1 MLTRALIVV
10 LVILNLGVALWWL
23 LRGEPASAP
32 PASPVGVAQLEVLPS
47 TQAPPATATPVT
59 AAPALQDVT
68 PASASAPVTQPPVT
82 TAAPATAVADTPT
95 PTPAASVPAPTPVAA
110 APTPA
115 AAPAPAPVTAPAPAP
130 VTATPTPAQC
140 VSLGP
145 FADRATAQTAQSRA
159 GNALR
164 GAKLR
169 EVADAGATRYRV
181 LLPPAASR
189 EEAQATVKR
198 IVAAGVSDYYIIAQG
213 EDTNAIALGQYRNR
227 EGADRRLA
235 ALSAAGF
242 KATMVASGGDGSAQ
256 WWLDATLA
264 DGTDPAVA
272 RQRSGAAQH
281 RSLECARLR

>member
-1 MLTRALIVV
+1 MLTRALILV

-23 LRGEPASAP
+23 LRGEPVSAP
-32 PASPVGVAQLEVLPS
+32 PASPVGVAQLEVLPA
-47 TQAPPATATPVT
+47 TQAPPAAATPLN

-68 PASASAPVTQPPVT
+68 PTAAPVAPPQAT
-82 TAAPATAVADTPT
+82 AAAPATAVADAPAPTAVTSAPAPVAAVPAPAAAPAAVTVTPT
-95 PTPAASVPAPTPVAA
+95 PTPAH
-110 APTPA
+110 
-115 AAPAPAPVTAPAPAP
+115 
-130 VTATPTPAQC
+130 C

-145 FADRATAQTAQSRA
+145 FADRAAAQAAQSRA
-159 GNALR
+159 GGALR
-164 GAKLR
+164 GARLR

-213 EDTNAIALGQYRNR
+213 EETNAIALGQYRNR

-264 DGTDPAVA
+264 DGTDAAVA
-272 RQRSGAAQH
+272 RQRSGAAQQ

>member
-23 LRGEPASAP
+23 LRGEPVSEPA
-32 PASPVGVAQLEVLPS
+32 ASPVGVAQLEVLPS
-47 TQAPPATATPVT
+47 TQAPPAAATPT
-59 AAPALQDVT
+59 DNASALQDVT
-68 PASASAPVTQPPVT
+68 PAAAPVAEPPVT
-82 TAAPATAVADTPT
+82 PEVPPTAVA
-95 PTPAASVPAPTPVAA
+95 AAP

-115 AAPAPAPVTAPAPAP
+115 AAAPTVAPGPAAAPAVAPPAPVAPPA
-130 VTATPTPAQC
+130 APAQC

-145 FADRATAQTAQSRA
+145 FADRATAQAAQSRA
-159 GNALR
+159 GSALR
-164 GAKLR
+164 TARLR

-213 EDTNAIALGQYRNR
+213 EETHAIALGQYRNR

-242 KATMVASGGDGSAQ
+242 KAKMVASGGDGSAQ

-264 DGTDPAVA
+264 AGTEAAAA
-272 RQRSGAAQH
+272 RQRSGAAQQ
-281 RSLECARLR
+281 RSLECARVR

>member
-23 LRGEPASAP
+23 LRGEPVSAP
-32 PASPVGVAQLEVLPS
+32 PASPAGVAQLEVLPA
-47 TQAPPATATPVT
+47 TQAPPAAATPLN

-68 PASASAPVTQPPVT
+68 PAAAPVAPPQAT
-82 TAAPATAVADTPT
+82 AAAPATALADAPAPTAVASAPAPAPVAAVPAPAAAPAAVTATPT
-95 PTPAASVPAPTPVAA
+95 PTPAH
-110 APTPA
+110 
-115 AAPAPAPVTAPAPAP
+115 
-130 VTATPTPAQC
+130 C

-145 FADRATAQTAQSRA
+145 FADRAAAQAAQSRA
-159 GNALR
+159 GGALR
-164 GAKLR
+164 GARLR
-169 EVADAGATRYRV
+169 EVADASATRYRV

-198 IVAAGVSDYYIIAQG
+198 IVAAGMSDYYIIAQG
-213 EDTNAIALGQYRNR
+213 EETNAIALGQYRNR

-264 DGTDPAVA
+264 DGTDAAVA
-272 RQRSGAAQH
+272 RQRSGAAQQ

>member
-23 LRGEPASAP
+23 LRGEPVSEPA
-32 PASPVGVAQLEVLPS
+32 ASPVGVAQLEVLPP
-47 TQAPPATATPVT
+47 TQAPPAAATPT
-59 AAPALQDVT
+59 NNAPALQDVT
-68 PASASAPVTQPPVT
+68 PAAAPVAEPPATPEV
-82 TAAPATAVADTPT
+82 PPTAVAATP
-95 PTPAASVPAPTPVAA
+95 
-110 APTPA
+110 
-115 AAPAPAPVTAPAPAP
+115 APAPAPAATAPAVAPGPAAATAVAPPAP
-130 VTATPTPAQC
+130 VAPPAAPAQC

-145 FADRATAQTAQSRA
+145 FADRATAQAAQARA
-159 GNALR
+159 GSALR
-164 GAKLR
+164 TARLR

-213 EDTNAIALGQYRNR
+213 EETHAIALGQYRNR

-242 KATMVASGGDGSAQ
+242 KAKMVASGGDGSAQ

-264 DGTDPAVA
+264 AGTEAAAA
-272 RQRSGAAQH
+272 RQRSGAAQQ
-281 RSLECARLR
+281 RSLECARVR

>member
-23 LRGEPASAP
+23 LRGEPVSAP
-32 PASPVGVAQLEVLPS
+32 PASPVGVAQLEVLPA
-47 TQAPPATATPVT
+47 TQAPPAAATPLN

-68 PASASAPVTQPPVT
+68 PAAAPVAPPQAT
-82 TAAPATAVADTPT
+82 AAAPATAVADAPAPT
-95 PTPAASVPAPTPVAA
+95 APTPAPV
-110 APTPA
+110 A
-115 AAPAPAPVTAPAPAP
+115 AAPAPAAAPAA
-130 VTATPTPAQC
+130 VTATPTPAHC

-145 FADRATAQTAQSRA
+145 FADRAAAQAARSRA
-159 GNALR
+159 GGALR
-164 GAKLR
+164 GARLR

-213 EDTNAIALGQYRNR
+213 EETNAIALGQYRNR

-264 DGTDPAVA
+264 DGTDAAVA
-272 RQRSGAAQH
+272 RQRSGAAQQ

>member
-23 LRGEPASAP
+23 LRGEPVSEP

-47 TQAPPATATPVT
+47 TQAPPAAATPT
-59 AAPALQDVT
+59 NNAPALQDVT
-68 PASASAPVTQPPVT
+68 PASAPAAAPVATPPVT
-82 TAAPATAVADTPT
+82 PEAPPTAVAAMPAPAPAATA
-95 PTPAASVPAPTPVAA
+95 PAASPG
-110 APTPA
+110 PA
-115 AAPAPAPVTAPAPAP
+115 AAPAVAPPAPVAPPA
-130 VTATPTPAQC
+130 APAQC

-145 FADRATAQTAQSRA
+145 FADRATAQAAQSRA
-159 GNALR
+159 GSALR
-164 GAKLR
+164 TARLR

-213 EDTNAIALGQYRNR
+213 EETHAIALGQYRNR

-242 KATMVASGGDGSAQ
+242 KAKMVASGGDGSTQ

-264 DGTDPAVA
+264 AGTQAAAA
-272 RQRSGAAQH
+272 RQRSGAAQQ
-281 RSLECARLR
+281 RSLECARVR

>member
-23 LRGEPASAP
+23 LRGEPVSEP

-47 TQAPPATATPVT
+47 TQAPPAAATPT
-59 AAPALQDVT
+59 DNAAALQDVT
-68 PASASAPVTQPPVT
+68 PAAAPVAEPPVT
-82 TAAPATAVADTPT
+82 PEVPPTAVAAT
-95 PTPAASVPAPTPVAA
+95 PAPTPTATAPAVA
-110 APTPA
+110 PGPA
-115 AAPAPAPVTAPAPAP
+115 AAPAVAPPAPVAPPA
-130 VTATPTPAQC
+130 APAQC

-145 FADRATAQTAQSRA
+145 FADRATAQAAQSRA
-159 GNALR
+159 GSALR
-164 GAKLR
+164 TARLR

-213 EDTNAIALGQYRNR
+213 EETHAIALGQYRNR

-242 KATMVASGGDGSAQ
+242 KAKMVASGGDGSAQ

-264 DGTDPAVA
+264 AGTEAAAA
-272 RQRSGAAQH
+272 RQRSGAAQQ
-281 RSLECARLR
+281 RSLECARVR

>member
-23 LRGEPASAP
+23 LRGEPVSEP
-32 PASPVGVAQLEVLPS
+32 PASPVGVAQLEVLPP
-47 TQAPPATATPVT
+47 TQAPPAAAIPTNN
-59 AAPALQDVT
+59 APALQDVT
-68 PASASAPVTQPPVT
+68 PASAPAAAPVAQPPVT
-82 TAAPATAVADTPT
+82 PEVPPTAVAATP
-95 PTPAASVPAPTPVAA
+95 

-115 AAPAPAPVTAPAPAP
+115 ATAVAPATAAPAVAPPAPVPPPTA
-130 VTATPTPAQC
+130 PAQC

-145 FADRATAQTAQSRA
+145 FADRATAQAAQSRA
-159 GNALR
+159 GSALR
-164 GAKLR
+164 AARLR

-213 EDTNAIALGQYRNR
+213 EETHAIALGQYRNR

-242 KATMVASGGDGSAQ
+242 KAKMVASGGDGSAQ

-264 DGTDPAVA
+264 AGTEAAAA
-272 RQRSGAAQH
+272 RQRSGAAQQ
-281 RSLECARLR
+281 RSLECARVR

>member
-32 PASPVGVAQLEVLPS
+32 PAPPVGVAQLEVLPS

-82 TAAPATAVADTPT
+82 TAAPATAVADTPA
-95 PTPAASVPAPTPVAA
+95 PTPAASVPAPAPVAA

-115 AAPAPAPVTAPAPAP
+115 AVPAP

-189 EEAQATVKR
+189 EDAQATVKR

-264 DGTDPAVA
+264 EGTDPAVA